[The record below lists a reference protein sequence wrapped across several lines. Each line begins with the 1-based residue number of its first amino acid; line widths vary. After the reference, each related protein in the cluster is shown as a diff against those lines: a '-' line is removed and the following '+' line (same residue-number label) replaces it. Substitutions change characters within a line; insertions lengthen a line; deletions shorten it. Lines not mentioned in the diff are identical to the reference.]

1 MSTPLKRNSSGAR
14 KMFIH
19 VNLDE
24 DCNPDAFKV
33 MNETPIR
40 GRSKRAI
47 EILAASFHAGL
58 HASVLASLLEHRKQ
72 KSEFICKH
80 RELKA
85 ESNRVLRETMEK
97 VIAFTAD
104 FNSTQQAHTREL
116 TGLLHHFRYSAH
128 APLNAATP
136 LPAELP
142 VPNESDFDVSMF
154 PSDLD
159 GLANFGKNNRK
170 RY

>member
-1 MSTPLKRNSSGAR
+1 MFKTVNRNTNVAR
-14 KMFIH
+14 KMLIRLTIH
-19 VNLDE
+19 E
-24 DCNPDAFKV
+24 DIQLDAFKV
-33 MNETPIR
+33 MDATPER

-47 EILAASFHAGL
+47 DLIAASLHTGL
-58 HASVLASLLEHRKQ
+58 HASVLAELLKHREIE
-72 KSEFICKH
+72 SESICKH
-80 RELKA
+80 REQEA

-97 VIAFTAD
+97 VIALTAD